1 MFYESSG
8 VPNSLFTFLG
18 ERDEGESE
26 ILLVDVIYLF
36 MLCVDSICLATAAEV
51 GHREVVELERV

>member
-1 MFYESSG
+1 MSHRECRIHS
-8 VPNSLFTFLG
+8 SLFFLG

-26 ILLVDVIYLF
+26 ILLVDVIYLSV
-36 MLCVDSICLATAAEV
+36 LCVDSICLATAAEV

>member
-1 MFYESSG
+1 MFI
-8 VPNSLFTFLG
+8 FLG
-18 ERDEGESE
+18 ECDEGESE